1 MSRRERAPLTPA
13 TLFSQERLW
22 QSWLDVEAA
31 LALTQGEM
39 GIIPQDAAE
48 RIAANA
54 DLGCLDLDALKREI
68 AETKAPVFAL
78 VRVLAEACGEAGG
91 FVHWGA
97 TTQNIMQTG
106 RSLLLR
112 QAHRALLANVAA
124 ALDGLA
130 ALANSHAAT
139 PMAGR
144 TNRRHALPISFGYK
158 VAGWIEELLRVEARF
173 SDAETRVFSLSF
185 GGAVGPMHSFGAE
198 GVKLTG
204 ILAKRLGLTD
214 TLAHNRVSCDT
225 AIEYVVQLSLFGMTV
240 GRIADEIYL
249 LMSEEMDEIA
259 ERQGA
264 GVVGSS
270 TMPHKVNPKLVVA
283 VCAKASLLCS
293 KAAAALQAGRPS
305 HEGDAVSNRLLSM
318 VLDEACPLAW
328 ELSGE
333 FAELVTGIEVR
344 AESMRANLA
353 RSGAAIASE
362 NLMMKL
368 AERIGRQR
376 AHDVLH
382 HAIAEATAK
391 GESIRSHLHADAEI
405 AAVFDAPTIDSLL
418 APEAYMGRSR
428 DIAIEAATRG
438 RQSAARLRDRLRD
451 RLDRVSA

>member
-1 MSRRERAPLTPA
+1 MSRAERAPLTPA
-13 TLFSQERLW
+13 SLFSQERLW

-39 GIIPQDAAE
+39 GIIPQEAAE
-48 RIAANA
+48 RIAGAA
-54 DLGCLDLDALKREI
+54 DLGCLDLEALKREI

-78 VRVLAEACGEAGG
+78 VRVLAAACGAAGDY
-91 FVHWGA
+91 VHWGA

-112 QAHRALLANVAA
+112 EAHRALLANFAE

-130 ALANSHAAT
+130 ALACAHAAT

-173 SDAETRVFSLSF
+173 RDAETRVFSLSF

-198 GVKLTG
+198 GVRLTEV
-204 ILAKRLGLTD
+204 LAKRLGLSN

-225 AIEYVVQLSLFGMTV
+225 SIEYVVQLSLFGMTL
-240 GRIADEIYL
+240 GHIADEIYL
-249 LMSEEMDEIA
+249 LMTEEIDEIA
-259 ERQGA
+259 ERQGP

-270 TMPHKVNPKLVVA
+270 TMPHKVNPKLVVG
-283 VCAKASLLCS
+283 VSAKASLLCS

-305 HEGDAVSNRLLSM
+305 HEGDAAANRLLSM

-328 ELSGE
+328 ELSAD
-333 FAELVTGIEVR
+333 FAELVTGIDVR

-353 RSGAAIASE
+353 RSGDVIASE

-368 AERIGRQR
+368 AERIGRQK
-376 AHDVLH
+376 AHDLLH

-391 GESIRSHLHADAEI
+391 GEPIRRHLHAEAAI
-405 AAVFDAPTIDSLL
+405 AAVFDAQTIDRLL

-428 DIAIEAATRG
+428 DIAEEAATRG
-438 RQSAARLRDRLRD
+438 RQTAEQLRSELNPAAL
-451 RLDRVSA
+451 